1 MSLGTLKTHLR
12 RVRLNHP
19 KLYEEVRKVRSAQ
32 LAERH
37 EAALVNARQHSKAHF
52 RRKAN
57 RRLYLKHG
65 YYPLQRRG

>member
-1 MSLGTLKTHLR
+1 VSLGTLKTHLR